1 MVGLSDDERL
11 LAKMVRGL
19 MGYYGPITMIRA
31 VIVEAD
37 AVIEEM
43 AMNGHTKEAKE
54 FAKKMESIKLK
65 LV

>member
-1 MVGLSDDERL
+1 MGLSDDERL

-31 VIVEAD
+31 VINEAD

-43 AMNGHTKEAKE
+43 AVNGHIKEAKE
-54 FAKKMESIKLK
+54 FARTLEGVKQSI
-65 LV
+65 V